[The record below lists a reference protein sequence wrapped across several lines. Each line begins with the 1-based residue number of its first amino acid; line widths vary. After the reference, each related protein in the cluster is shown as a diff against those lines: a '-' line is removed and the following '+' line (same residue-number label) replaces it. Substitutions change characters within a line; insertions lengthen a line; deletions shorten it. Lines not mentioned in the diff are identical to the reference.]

1 MGKGKKPATYEDI
14 EALPVGWVG
23 EIIADE
29 LVASPRP
36 AMGHAR
42 VTSVLGTELG
52 GPFDLGRG
60 GPGGWWLF
68 DEPEIHLGRD
78 VLVPDLA
85 GWRRERLPRPPAPNE
100 PFMTVAPDWLCEVLS
115 PSTVAMDRGRKLPL
129 YLREGVGHVWLVDPL
144 ARTLEVLRRE
154 AHGWLLVATYTG
166 DESVRVEPFDAVEL
180 GLGLLWL
187 PEARP
192 EP

>member
-1 MGKGKKPATYEDI
+1 MGKAKKPATYEDI

-23 EIIADE
+23 EIIEDE

-42 VTSVLGTELG
+42 VSSVLGTELG
-52 GPFDLGRG
+52 GAFDLGRG
-60 GPGGWWLF
+60 GPGGWWIF
-68 DEPEIHLGRD
+68 FEPEVHLGRN

-85 GWRRERLPRPPAPNE
+85 GWCRERLPNPPAPSE

-115 PSTVAMDRGRKLPL
+115 PSSEARDRARKLPL
-129 YLREGVGHVWLVDPL
+129 YHREGVGHVWLVDPL

-154 AHGWLLVATYTG
+154 AKGWLLVATHTG
-166 DESVRVEPFDAVEL
+166 DERVRAEPFEAVEL
-180 GLGLLWL
+180 GLGPFWL
-187 PEARP
+187 PKGPAGP
-192 EP
+192 